1 MFHDFRKNVSFFA
14 LDKYC
19 HLPLCLCLMEPKRN
33 TSTVIVL
40 YQKQAIL
47 LSHFFQKMT
56 AVLPGKK
63 KQIVISDQMMKKF
76 SFQSDEGLSWNRCCL
91 DKKGNSNFFFQ
102 GFFHKEAKN
111 GSIVEL
117 FGFFFVPPVFAQS
130 YFLAILG
137 NFLST
142 FFGPISCLRKNV
154 WP

>member
-1 MFHDFRKNVSFFA
+1 
-14 LDKYC
+14 
-19 HLPLCLCLMEPKRN
+19 MEPKRN
-33 TSTVIVL
+33 TSTVIGL

-63 KQIVISDQMMKKF
+63 TDCYFGPDDEEIFV
-76 SFQSDEGLSWNRCCL
+76 QSDEGLSWNRCCL

-142 FFGPISCLRKNV
+142 FFGPISCLRKTFGHECFFFSFG
-154 WP
+154 